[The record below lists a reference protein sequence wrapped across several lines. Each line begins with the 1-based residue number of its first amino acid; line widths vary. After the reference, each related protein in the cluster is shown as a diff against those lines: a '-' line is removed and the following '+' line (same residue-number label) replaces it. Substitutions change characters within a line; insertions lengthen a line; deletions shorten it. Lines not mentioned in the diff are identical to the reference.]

1 MNKIEKL
8 LVIVGRTFFVCVC
21 AFLVVWILT
30 WAFHFAADT
39 SDKPPFTLYSAGIDD
54 FAMFKNEDS
63 GKHYY
68 DAHANEYTEA
78 QFYEMLPTFYC
89 KQLIVNE
96 KLPDTLYGRPVSA
109 KFIQNENFTFK
120 TAPAAVNKR
129 EIALYPLMESM
140 SGRVDLEMP
149 TDVFRITEN
158 AIEFVDMA
166 TNSVDETKS
175 DLFTKMFVQKGFAF
189 PAHIISGNPTTKKE
203 YDNGYLIT
211 DSNDKL
217 FHLKMQRGRPYLRHI
232 ELPDGIVP
240 KHIFVTEFR
249 NQRSLAFISDTENRF
264 WMLDAKNYG
273 FRKAEIPDF
282 NPETDGMMIIGN
294 FHDWTVSVSSGDQ
307 LRYFALA
314 ADDLHCLKSYE
325 VPTEEPTKLQRIGN
339 ILIPIQ
345 LKFLSGL
352 DGDVWP
358 RVAIFGE

>member
-96 KLPDTLYGRPVSA
+96 KLPDTLYGRTVSA
-109 KFIQNENFTFK
+109 KFIQTENFTFK

-158 AIEFVDMA
+158 TIE
-166 TNSVDETKS
+166 S
-175 DLFTKMFVQKGFAF
+175 
-189 PAHIISGNPTTKKE
+189 
-203 YDNGYLIT
+203 
-211 DSNDKL
+211 
-217 FHLKMQRGRPYLRHI
+217 
-232 ELPDGIVP
+232 
-240 KHIFVTEFR
+240 
-249 NQRSLAFISDTENRF
+249 
-264 WMLDAKNYG
+264 
-273 FRKAEIPDF
+273 
-282 NPETDGMMIIGN
+282 
-294 FHDWTVSVSSGDQ
+294 
-307 LRYFALA
+307 
-314 ADDLHCLKSYE
+314 
-325 VPTEEPTKLQRIGN
+325 
-339 ILIPIQ
+339 
-345 LKFLSGL
+345 
-352 DGDVWP
+352 
-358 RVAIFGE
+358 